1 MSTRESGANL
11 VQALKE
17 LSLRWKETKE
27 HWHDIKSQEFE
38 RDYLEVLP
46 EHIQRTMCVM
56 QEIDVLLK
64 KIRTDCE

>member
-17 LSLRWKETKE
+17 LSLRWQETKA
-27 HWHDIKSQEFE
+27 HWHDVKSQQFE
-38 RDYLEVLP
+38 KNYLEDLP
-46 EHIQRTMCVM
+46 DHVQRTMSVM

-64 KIRTDCE
+64 KIRNDCE

>member
-17 LSLRWKETKE
+17 LSLRWDETKT

-38 RDYLEVLP
+38 RAYLEDLP
-46 EHIQRTMCVM
+46 DHVQRTMSVM

>member
-17 LSLRWKETKE
+17 LSVRWQETKA
-27 HWHDIKSQEFE
+27 HWHDGKSQQFE
-38 RDYLEVLP
+38 RDYLQDLP
-46 EHIQRTMCVM
+46 DHVQRTMGVM

-64 KIRTDCE
+64 KIRSDCE

>member
-17 LSLRWKETKE
+17 LSLRWQETKV
-27 HWHDIKSQEFE
+27 HWHDIKSQQFE
-38 RDYLEVLP
+38 REYLEDLP
-46 EHIQRTMCVM
+46 DHVQRTMGVM

-64 KIRTDCE
+64 RIRNDCE

>member
-17 LSLRWKETKE
+17 LSLRWQETKS
-27 HWHDIKSQEFE
+27 HWHDIKSQQFE
-38 RDYLEVLP
+38 RDYLEDLP
-46 EHIQRTMCVM
+46 DHVQRTMGVM

-64 KIRTDCE
+64 RIRNDCE